1 MNNGYF
7 LSHLFQLSNRPGYR
21 REFRGNRE
29 KMKAKMGNTG
39 DVKVEITE
47 LDAPAVIPQN
57 LLERV

>member
-1 MNNGYF
+1 
-7 LSHLFQLSNRPGYR
+7 
-21 REFRGNRE
+21 
-29 KMKAKMGNTG
+29 MKAKMWNTG